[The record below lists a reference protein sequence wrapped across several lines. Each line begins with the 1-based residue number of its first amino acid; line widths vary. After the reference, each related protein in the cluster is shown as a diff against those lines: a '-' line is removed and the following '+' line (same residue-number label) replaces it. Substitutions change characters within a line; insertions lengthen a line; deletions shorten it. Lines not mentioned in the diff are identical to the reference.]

1 MIVWCESCQRSFG
14 QRDEAKPI
22 TKPMHILIAGAGIGG
37 LTAALALAEK
47 GVRIS
52 IFERSTE
59 LGEVG
64 AGLQIAANGTRVLEK
79 LGLGGALDEIGFKP
93 EAATLRLGD
102 TGRVIFSNPLG
113 QAAFE
118 RYGAW
123 YYHVH
128 RADLHRILADAVGQ
142 SPLIDLRLGAGVEAF
157 VDEGAGVTVTL
168 SDGAQASG
176 DGLIGADG
184 IHSVIR
190 EGLFGAGHPRFT
202 GNVAWRLLVPTKKL
216 PANLIPPHA
225 TVWTG
230 PKGHAVTYYVRGGE
244 LVNFVGVIE
253 RRDWQVE
260 SWLETGD
267 IAELKRDFAPWCETI
282 HTLIEAGDEN
292 ACFKWALFDRDPLKT
307 WTMGRV
313 TLLGDACH
321 PMLPFMAQ
329 GACMAI
335 EDAWSVATWL
345 SELNDP
351 KAAFV
356 AYEVER
362 MGRTGRVQMAARAN
376 AKRFHKGALPEK
388 LATYGPMWL
397 AAKLVPDVLNKPFD
411 WIYDYDVTSPGGK
424 AVQKSLIE

>member
-1 MIVWCESCQRSFG
+1 VIFLCSRSQRNFG
-14 QRDEAKPI
+14 QGDEAKPI
-22 TKPMHILIAGAGIGG
+22 TKEMHILVAGAGIGG
-37 LTAALALAEK
+37 LTASLALAEK
-47 GVRIS
+47 GFRVS

-79 LGLGGALDEIGFKP
+79 LGLGTALDEIGFKP

-102 TGRVIFSNPLG
+102 TGQVIFSNPLG
-113 QAAFE
+113 QVAFD

-128 RADLHRILADAVGQ
+128 RADLHRILAEAVSQ
-142 SPLIDLRLGAGVEAF
+142 NPLIDLRLGAAVETFA
-157 VDEGAGVTVTL
+157 DDGAGVTVSL
-168 SDGAQASG
+168 SDGTQASG
-176 DGLIGADG
+176 EALIGADG

-190 EGLFGAGHPRFT
+190 EGLFGVEHPRFT
-202 GNVAWRLLVPTKKL
+202 GNVAWRLLVPTEKI

-230 PKGHAVTYYVRGGE
+230 PKGHAVTYYVRGGA
-244 LVNFVGVIE
+244 LVNFVGVTE

-260 SWLETGD
+260 GWLEAGD
-267 IAELKRDFAPWCETI
+267 LSELRRDFAPWCETI
-282 HTLIEAGDEN
+282 HTLIEAGDEK
-292 ACFKWALFDRDPLKT
+292 ACFKWALFDRDPLRN

-345 SELNDP
+345 SELEDA

-362 MGRTGRVQMAARAN
+362 SKRTGRVQLAARAN
-376 AKRFHKGALPEK
+376 AKRFHKGALPGK

-397 AAKLVPDVLNKPFD
+397 AAKLVPGVLNKPFD
-411 WIYDYDVTSPGGK
+411 WIYGYDVTSPGGK
-424 AVQKSLIE
+424 GVQKSLVE